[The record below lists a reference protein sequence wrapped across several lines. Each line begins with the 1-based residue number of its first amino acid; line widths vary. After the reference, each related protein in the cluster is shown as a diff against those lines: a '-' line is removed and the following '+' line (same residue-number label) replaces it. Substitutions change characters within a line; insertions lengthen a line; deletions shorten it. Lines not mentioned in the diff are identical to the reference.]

1 MNIQALTKR
10 TKTRYL
16 KNTNMLKSSNFEMDL
31 TTLKARSYG
40 WWLFC
45 TKVNGKVIFNHTTYS
60 QTTCKHQGKAL
71 QVLDY
76 KYDLKLRF
84 TRKSLS
90 DLPAAFESEIV
101 GAKNAI
107 TQLIADIKKP
117 RTQKAKNEERK
128 QTISQLIQHID
139 KVRKFKSELREV

>member
-1 MNIQALTKR
+1 MNIQALSKR

-16 KNTNMLKSSNFEMDL
+16 SRTNELKSSNFTMNL
-31 TTLKARSYG
+31 GTLEAKSYN
-40 WWLFC
+40 WWIFVR
-45 TKVNGKVIFNHTTYS
+45 KVNGKVIFNHTTYS

-90 DLPAAFESEIV
+90 DLPAALESEVI
-101 GAKNAI
+101 GAKRAI
-107 TQLIADIKKP
+107 TQLISDIKKP

-128 QTISQLIQHID
+128 QSISKLVQHID
-139 KVRKFKSELREV
+139 LVRKFKSELKEV